1 MNVVI
6 PMAGAGRRFQEA
18 GYTFPKPLIDVDGAP
33 MIQRVVE
40 SLGLQGRHIFLVQWE
55 HLRRYAIADLL
66 ARIMGTRPYTILPVR
81 GITEGAACT
90 VLLARAL
97 IDNDEPLVIA
107 NSDQIIE
114 WDERMRT
121 FGLHDPWHPDGAILT
136 FISTHPKWSYAR
148 LNEDGW
154 VSEVAEKRPISDLAT
169 CGVYWFRH
177 GSDFVAG
184 ADAMIAADARVNGE
198 FYVAP
203 VFNELIAAGKK
214 ILTMQV
220 RKMHGLG
227 TPEDLEAYQRKQVT
241 GYRREKIE
249 TAAIEPREERR

>member
-1 MNVVI
+1 MNIVI
-6 PMAGAGRRFQEA
+6 PMAGRGQRFAEA
-18 GYTFPKPLIDVDGAP
+18 GYTFPKPLIDMDGEP

-40 SLGLQGRHIFLVQWE
+40 SLGLRGRHIFLALSE
-55 HLRRYAIADLL
+55 HIERYALRDVL
-66 ARIMGTRPYTILPVR
+66 ARIMGERSCVLWPIYDVTD
-81 GITEGAACT
+81 GAACT
-90 VLLARAL
+90 VLEARSL

-107 NSDQIIE
+107 NSDQLIE

-136 FISTHPKWSYAR
+136 FNSTHPKWSYAR

-177 GSDFVAG
+177 GSDFVTG
-184 ADAMIAADARVNGE
+184 ADEMIAADRRVNGE

-203 VFNELIAAGKK
+203 VFNELIAKGKK

-220 RKMHGLG
+220 KRMHGLG
-227 TPEDLEAYQRKQVT
+227 TPEDLEAYQRDYGRGHRLQDVELAEIDPV
-241 GYRREKIE
+241 REK
-249 TAAIEPREERR
+249 R